1 MKNISGRSI
10 LLSGLVFFLVM
21 ISGILFYAN
30 YQYAQIQRG
39 QEKARLLANGYLL
52 SYENSQ
58 GLYDIL
64 NYYIEDIMML
74 RGTNNKFDS
83 LDQHNIM
90 ELGPAAYR
98 VSVMDSKG
106 EAFYLSKPD
115 LEESGRL
122 LVDSL
127 PLITAENFTNFPMG
141 APVYHGPFVTRTND
155 FLYVV
160 EKSFVTVLDGRLMF
174 MGSVQMVYS
183 VAKILVDQ
191 NLSRLAELGYEYRVV
206 RNYSHDDGYPVVL
219 FESYGRKFKSPV
231 TIDFMFAGEN
241 VELEVEPSKGW
252 IPPDQLFW
260 QYAGVFVTALL
271 AALLTGVMSTL
282 IVKNK
287 LMKNLSYTDSMTGL
301 PNMRAYQEAEDAL
314 ETVENFSILYIDLN
328 HFKQVND
335 TYGHSAGNEVLKFVA
350 GKLREGCG
358 EKARAYRTGGDEF
371 IVIVDGGVEPDE
383 LKMLKLKLETLIE
396 VPLHLG
402 GHFVS
407 VGVSIGAAQSGVDG
421 EGVAEVERIAED
433 RMYREKQAKH
443 AME

>member
-1 MKNISGRSI
+1 M
-10 LLSGLVFFLVM
+10 
-21 ISGILFYAN
+21 
-30 YQYAQIQRG
+30 
-39 QEKARLLANGYLL
+39 
-52 SYENSQ
+52 
-58 GLYDIL
+58 
-64 NYYIEDIMML
+64 
-74 RGTNNKFDS
+74 
-83 LDQHNIM
+83 
-90 ELGPAAYR
+90 
-98 VSVMDSKG
+98 
-106 EAFYLSKPD
+106 
-115 LEESGRL
+115 
-122 LVDSL
+122 
-127 PLITAENFTNFPMG
+127 
-141 APVYHGPFVTRTND
+141 
-155 FLYVV
+155 

-206 RNYSHDDGYPVVL
+206 RNYSPDDGYPVVL
-219 FESYGRKFKSPV
+219 FESDGRKFKSPV